1 VISNRKKRKRL
12 LQLKEKLYHNLKNKN
27 IDDKII
33 DEIWEMIESFS
44 GYSFCKPHSA
54 SYALLSFK
62 SCYLKAHYPAEFMG
76 AVLANQGGF
85 YTPLAY
91 ISESR
96 RMNLKIVRPDINE
109 SRNKYFG
116 RRDSVYIG
124 FMQIKNLSSRLVRV
138 LIEERNKNG
147 RYKGLIDF
155 MKRTGAGLPDTIIL
169 IKAGCFGSI
178 EQYNQPQLLFMAHKF
193 FEGRGENRSDELFG
207 NDGYQKIISPPPMRD
222 IPYEQ
227 KLKYELEIFGS
238 FISIH
243 PMSYY
248 RKFIQEKGIIPAK
261 DFDKYRKKHVKVAGI
276 LITSKTVMTKEDE
289 LMKFISFE
297 DETAIFEAVFFPEAY
312 KKFAL
317 RLSYQKPYILCGS
330 VDVEFNTVIFNVTD
344 IRMV

>member
-1 VISNRKKRKRL
+1 
-12 LQLKEKLYHNLKNKN
+12 
-27 IDDKII
+27 
-33 DEIWEMIESFS
+33 MIESFS

-96 RMNLKIVRPDINE
+96 RMKLKIIPPDINE
-109 SRNKYFG
+109 SRNEYFG
-116 RRDSVYIG
+116 MADSVYIG
-124 FMQIKNLSSRLVRV
+124 FMQIKNLTYGTVRRLV
-138 LIEERNKNG
+138 EERNRKG
-147 RYKGLIDF
+147 RYSGLIDF
-155 MKRTGAGLPDTIIL
+155 MDRTGAGLADTIIL
-169 IKAGCFGSI
+169 IKAGCFGGV
-178 EQYNQPQLLFMAHKF
+178 EKYNQPQLLFMAHKF
-193 FEGRGENRSDELFG
+193 FEVRGQSGGGELFDG
-207 NDGYQKIISPPPMRD
+207 GGYQKTIYPPPMRD

-227 KLKYELEIFGS
+227 KLKQELEIYGS

-243 PMSYY
+243 PMEYY
-248 RKFIQEKGIIPAK
+248 RKFIKERGIIPGK
-261 DFDKYRKKHVKVAGI
+261 DLDKHKKERVRVAGI

-312 KKFAL
+312 KKFAT
-317 RLSYQKPYILCGS
+317 RLSYQRPYVLSGS
-330 VDVEFNTVIFNVTD
+330 ADIEFNTVILNVTD
-344 IRMV
+344 VWTA